1 MKLGL
6 SLDFVVSFVTTQS
19 SQNEASFIFSAN
31 FDQPSWGLWK
41 PPHHAQKNE
50 KRDDLEKKRLR
61 LKDQIRAE
69 VHLLPSEPK
78 LLGVARV
85 TPEATKTITET
96 QQRSNKEIEMVGMRV
111 SEKYEKDHDRI
122 PEDISAVEAQQS
134 SMANGAFRYSIY
146 AREEELRPHDDSNL
160 RSFYQ
165 EWGRRTGRWPHDS
178 GANRE
183 KDQALR

>member
-1 MKLGL
+1 MPGMQPDALLVMLLFPDVMINVRATVMRLDTITPVAPDRTIVEWRGLGL
-6 SLDFVVSFVTTQS
+6 KSD
-19 SQNEASFIFSAN
+19 
-31 FDQPSWGLWK
+31 D
-41 PPHHAQKNE
+41 E
-50 KRDDLEKKRLR
+50 KQR
-61 LKDQIRAE
+61 QIRTRHHNQVWGPAGRN
-69 VHLLPSEPK
+69 L
-78 LLGVARV
+78 
-85 TPEATKTITET
+85 
-96 QQRSNKEIEMVGMRV
+96 
-111 SEKYEKDHDRI
+111 

-183 KDQALR
+183 KEPGLKVV